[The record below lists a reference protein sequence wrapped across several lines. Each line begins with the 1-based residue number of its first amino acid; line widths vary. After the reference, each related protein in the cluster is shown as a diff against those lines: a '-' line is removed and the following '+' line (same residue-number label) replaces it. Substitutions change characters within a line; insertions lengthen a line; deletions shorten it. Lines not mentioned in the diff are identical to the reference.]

1 MPQFRTQ
8 EQLPEPDS
16 TGLAAEMMYMAIG
29 VPLGRWSRPDD
40 TDSPPAA
47 IVRQGDQF
55 LLVDLGAFEVFLSA
69 TRPRHRSELF
79 MAAEEAGFED
89 PAELTEA
96 VIQRGLLIPFG
107 NDPGEDLRRLGDLRL
122 QPIGIGL
129 GDLGTEPGTCR
140 IAGHDLKP
148 LLECDAVTYSV
159 WAASDGRSLGIVGE
173 QIGSSYGV
181 GRDELLR
188 HVIRVLPRLVE
199 SGAAFLD
206 LTPRGSDHA

>member
-1 MPQFRTQ
+1 MPQSRVQ
-8 EQLPEPDS
+8 DQLSEPDS
-16 TGLAAEMMYMAIG
+16 IGLAAELRYMAIG
-29 VPLGRWSRPDD
+29 VPLGRWSSPGDI
-40 TDSPPAA
+40 DSPPAA

-69 TRPRHRSELF
+69 MRPRHRSELL

-89 PAELTEA
+89 PGELAES
-96 VIQRGLLIPFG
+96 VIQRGLLVPFG

-122 QPIGIGL
+122 QPIGFGL

-159 WAASDGRSLGIVGE
+159 WAASDGRSLNTVSE

-181 GRDELLR
+181 GRDEVLR
-188 HVIRVLPRLVE
+188 HLIGVLPQLVE

-206 LTPRGSDHA
+206 LTPRSDDRA